1 LAVRPEKELAGQAR
15 RSFIEEARRAQIVEC
30 AIETIATLGYAQAS
44 LARIAAAA
52 GISKGVISYH
62 FSDKDELIREVVAEV
77 LKAFDSYMRPRIQ
90 AECGSAAQMLHA
102 YIASNVAF
110 MGAHREHVVVLME
123 VLSNA
128 RRQTGKPFVDPAKY
142 ESGLAELEQILRRG
156 QKAGEFRRFSP
167 RVMAISIRQAIDAI
181 APQMIA
187 DTRLDLDGYSR
198 ELTKLFDLAT
208 RAN

>member
-1 LAVRPEKELAGQAR
+1 MRPENGLAGRER

-30 AIETIATLGYAQAS
+30 AIETIAAVGYTQAS

-52 GISKGVISYH
+52 RISKGVISYH
-62 FSDKDELIREVVAEV
+62 FADKDELIREVVSQV

-90 AECGSAAQMLHA
+90 AECGSAAEMLRA

-110 MGAHREHVVVLME
+110 MGAHRGHVVVLME
-123 VLSNA
+123 VFTNA
-128 RRQTGKPFVDPAKY
+128 RRRDGKPVVDPEKY
-142 ESGLAELEQILRRG
+142 ESGLAELEQILRKG

-181 APQMIA
+181 APQMIENPK
-187 DTRLDLDGYSR
+187 LDLDGYSR
-198 ELTKLFDLAT
+198 ELTKLFELAT
-208 RAN
+208 RAD